1 MKTLYMTQDQSNQR
15 HFPGENFALTAKS
28 QVSRLETRRED
39 ERKEKSK
46 GKSSQKL

>member
-1 MKTLYMTQDQSNQR
+1 METLYISQDQSNQR
-15 HFPGENFALTAKS
+15 HFPGENSALTAKS
-28 QVSRLETRRED
+28 QVSRSETRRED